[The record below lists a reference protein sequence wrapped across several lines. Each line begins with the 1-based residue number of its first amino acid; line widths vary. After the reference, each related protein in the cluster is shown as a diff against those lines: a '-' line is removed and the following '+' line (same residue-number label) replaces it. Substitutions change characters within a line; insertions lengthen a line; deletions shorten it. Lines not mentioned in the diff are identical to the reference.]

1 MSVFCF
7 LFGTPSLAESHNTN
21 PNANRFVF
29 DINGIATELECSLI
43 SEIKERKLEI
53 VAKGGKILFDML
65 SNETLRVSI
74 GDKQVIKSTVTFIDG
89 DFTKSASAFA
99 GIDWNKKGMDYS
111 QACGSAQ
118 SYATKYALCSLL
130 LLSDSKLDPDSHKPK
145 DYEDNS
151 TDNQNNNFTLQNNNV
166 NVDEI
171 RNAESLDQLKDLY
184 LKVQNIKS
192 EKAKAFLTNELTKRK
207 NKLLGIQQ

>member
-1 MSVFCF
+1 MEK
-7 LFGTPSLAESHNTN
+7 L
-21 PNANRFVF
+21 RK
-29 DINGIATELECSLI
+29 IQLE
-43 SEIKERKLEI
+43 
-53 VAKGGKILFDML
+53 VKGGKNNFNEFAKFNFRNAEQLFDSIKPLLVKYDCYMNVD
-65 SNETLRVSI
+65 NEIISI

-130 LLSDSKLDPDSHKPK
+130 LLSDSKLDPDSHQPK

-151 TDNQNNNFTLQNNNV
+151 NNSNDKRIAVQYNNV
-166 NVDEI
+166 QVDEI
-171 RNAESLDQLKDLY
+171 RNAETLDQLKDLY

-192 EKAKAFLTNELTKRK
+192 EKAKAFLTGELTKRK
-207 NKLLGIQQ
+207 NTLLGKQQ

>member
-1 MSVFCF
+1 MEK
-7 LFGTPSLAESHNTN
+7 L
-21 PNANRFVF
+21 RK
-29 DINGIATELECSLI
+29 IQLE
-43 SEIKERKLEI
+43 
-53 VAKGGKILFDML
+53 VKGGKNNFNEFAKFNFRNAEQLFDSIKPLLVKYDCYMNVD
-65 SNETLRVSI
+65 NEIISI

-130 LLSDSKLDPDSHKPK
+130 LLSDSKLDPDSHQPK
-145 DYEDNS
+145 DYEENS
-151 TDNQNNNFTLQNNNV
+151 NESKDNNFTLQNNNV

-171 RNAESLDQLKDLY
+171 RNAESLDELKDIY
-184 LKVQNIKS
+184 IKIQNIKS
-192 EKAKAFLTNELTKRK
+192 EKAKAFLTGELTKRK
-207 NKLLGIQQ
+207 NKLLSKQE